1 MHLKMYPDGIAVQTE
16 TFHGTHIQGPDF
28 TKVAESCGAYAERVD
43 DPEKLPEGLRRALEA
58 TNKGIAAI
66 IDVAVR

>member
-1 MHLKMYPDGIAVQTE
+1 MYPQGTAVQTE

-28 TKVAESCGAYAERVD
+28 TKVAESCGAYAERVE
-43 DPEKLPEGLRRALEA
+43 DPEKLSDALRRGLEA